1 MAEITSRNIIGIMSG
16 TSLDGIDIALVHVE
30 GSGVDTRY
38 ELLEY
43 SSYPYSK
50 DIQEKVIDVSYIETS
65 NVAKISSLHYEL
77 GQLYSDAVQGF
88 IKDRN
93 IDVKIDA
100 VGLHGQTIHHLPN
113 EEIKSTLQ
121 IGSASH
127 LAFDLKTTVVSN
139 FREMD
144 IVAGG
149 DGAPLV
155 PYTDY
160 IMFGNKEGLMLQ
172 NIGGIGNVTVIGK
185 DAAIEDVFAFDT
197 GPGNMMINTASQ
209 YFYQKDYD
217 ENGDYAKQGKRIDA
231 LYKDL
236 CSHDYIN
243 KLPPKSTGREMF
255 GEDMT
260 LEYCRQYKENPKDVI
275 YTLTEFTAETIYQSY
290 LLFIK
295 DKIEIDKLVI
305 SGGGAYNKMIMSG
318 LRTRFD
324 IPVLRQEDLGYS
336 SDAKEAIAF
345 ALLANDTL
353 SHIPNNIAQATG
365 AKCPVI
371 LGQITMNPRSYL
383 EESQKKEN
391 I

>member
-1 MAEITSRNIIGIMSG
+1 MSG
-16 TSLDGIDIALVHVE
+16 TSLDGIDVALVRIE
-30 GSGVDTRY
+30 GSGVDTKY

-43 SSYPYSK
+43 ASYPYSK
-50 DIQEKVIDVSYIETS
+50 DIQDKVMDVSYVETS
-65 NVAKISSLHYEL
+65 DVAKISTLHYEL
-77 GQLYSDAVQGF
+77 GQVYSDTVQTF
-88 IKDRN
+88 IKDHQ
-93 IDVKIDA
+93 IKEKIDA

-113 EEIKSTLQ
+113 ETIKSTMQ

-185 DAAIEDVFAFDT
+185 DSAIEDVFAFDT

-217 ENGDYAKQGKRIDA
+217 ENGDYAKQGKRIDS
-231 LYKDL
+231 LYESL
-236 CSHDYIN
+236 INHDYI
-243 KLPPKSTGREMF
+243 KETPPKSTGREMF
-255 GEDMT
+255 GETMT
-260 LEYCRQYKENPKDVI
+260 LEYCRQYQDKPNDVI

-290 LLFIK
+290 LRFIK
-295 DKIEIDKLVI
+295 DKVAIDKLVV
-305 SGGGAYNKMIMSG
+305 SGGGAYNQVIMKE
-318 LRTRFD
+318 LALRFD
-324 IPVLRQEDLGYS
+324 IPVLRQEDLGHS
-336 SDAKEAIAF
+336 SDAKEAVAF

-353 SHIPNNIAQATG
+353 SHVPNNIPQATG

-371 LGQITMNPRSYL
+371 LGQITMNPRNY
-383 EESQKKEN
+383 
-391 I
+391 